1 MHQLFQFREN
11 TFNLRNIK
19 ELVTYNKKTSSKLE
33 HRFSGLDCHMN
44 IKTQY
49 L

>member
-19 ELVTYNKKTSSKLE
+19 ELVTYNKTSSKLE